1 MKIMPYI
8 SLSYFMGAW
17 ALPRCRACCHPD
29 PPVARHF
36 GSGVRRHLHGACGG
50 AGTNCRHVAWG
61 QKGHVGGGCKP
72 YETWSIAMNKS
83 TVHFHCNEMFTLHL
97 MRYAF
102 QMQVLNSVVYWLHT
116 FRLKSST
123 NTFVWVAK
131 QIHARGWWTSMY
143 LSSIKWN
150 LLETPYFL
158 LQVHNVLNG

>member
-83 TVHFHCNEMFTLHL
+83 TIPSLFHNLFPYILDTPAWNQPFPWYTPLFSL
-97 MRYAF
+97 F
-102 QMQVLNSVVYWLHT
+102 
-116 FRLKSST
+116 
-123 NTFVWVAK
+123 
-131 QIHARGWWTSMY
+131 IHIIHDIPNIPMVPISYCWFIIY
-143 LSSIKWN
+143 IYIYN
-150 LLETPYFL
+150 
-158 LQVHNVLNG
+158 H